1 MTDLLQV
8 TYASRSNF
16 PANKTG
22 GIEPELAR
30 ILLVSRRNNP
40 RRGLVGALYY
50 GDGCFFQC
58 LEGPQPAIEALLTT
72 LSADP
77 RHSDLKI
84 LSRRNVGRRTFSA
97 WSMKYVPLEESV
109 KRLLRASKLD
119 SFDPYRFDTT
129 MIESMIQLLQSAV
142 DTGPSATDPS
152 VALAQQEYQQR
163 ISNITRLAWAAL
175 GLAVVSLI
183 TSVLTLTLG

>member
-1 MTDLLQV
+1 MAALLQV

-16 PANKTG
+16 PPNTSG

-58 LEGPQPAIEALLTT
+58 LEGPQQAIEALLKT
-72 LSADP
+72 LATDP

-84 LSRRNVGRRTFSA
+84 LSRRDISRRNFSA
-97 WSMKYVPLEESV
+97 WAMKYVPLEDSV
-109 KRLLRASKLD
+109 KRLLRTHQLD
-119 SFDPYRFDTT
+119 SFDPYRFDA
-129 MIESMIQLLQSAV
+129 SMIDGMVRLLQTASDPELKAADSSASPDLRDAEQDMRKV
-142 DTGPSATDPS
+142 
-152 VALAQQEYQQR
+152 
-163 ISNITRLAWAAL
+163 TRLAWVAV
-175 GLAVVSLI
+175 GLAATSLVVSLLAL
-183 TSVLTLTLG
+183 VLG

>member
-16 PANKTG
+16 PVNKTG

-58 LEGPQPAIEALLTT
+58 LEGPQPAIEALLAT
-72 LSADP
+72 LSTDP
-77 RHSDLKI
+77 RHSNLRI
-84 LSRRNVGRRTFSA
+84 LSRRPIRRRTFSA

-109 KRLLRASKLD
+109 KRLLRTRQLA
-119 SFDPYRFDTT
+119 SFDPYRFDEA
-129 MIESMIQLLQSAV
+129 MIENMIQLLQGAA
-142 DTGPSATDPS
+142 DPGPEAGDPAI
-152 VALAQQEYQQR
+152 ALAQQEFQPRVQQA
-163 ISNITRLAWAAL
+163 TRLAWAAAGMAAMSL
-175 GLAVVSLI
+175 VVSL
-183 TSVLTLTLG
+183 LALARG